1 MSLFV
6 NDEDEYRGEADVA
19 PSVTDGNEQSPS
31 IPVVVQDD
39 SYQVTP
45 IYESREVS
53 CTLPLQFH
61 QEIVNDMLSKD
72 GLLILGHGLGW
83 EVIVSNLM
91 YALSSPSV
99 SLITG
104 DRQQTKKSLVLVIGA
119 KEEEIVKLSEEL
131 TELHWINSEG
141 DENSDVE
148 DGETSPLRII
158 GGEVSTSEKRKRIY
172 DSGGCVSITARV
184 LAVDLLSGMLSPSD
198 VTGIIALHA
207 ERIRE
212 TSSESLVINLFRDKN
227 DWGFVKAVSDEPE
240 SFTGFTPLATKL
252 KVLTLTNVFLW
263 PRFHVEVSS
272 SLTHKNK
279 FAKHQ
284 KQEAEKSRFVTEINV
299 HLSYKMN
306 KIQSAIL
313 SCLSSCIL
321 ELKRH
326 NPSLVNE
333 YWDMENI
340 HDKDF
345 VQRIR
350 LILDAQWHRISWTS
364 KQLVHDL
371 ATLKDLL
378 KRLLTVD
385 SLSFYQTVQ
394 GIVDLN
400 VKTLSTGI
408 LHTTSMSPW
417 LTLDEADTIISY
429 AKERALAK
437 VKVSK
442 RKESTETAPDGVL
455 TEEDFETEEEYL
467 LEELPKWD
475 QLGMLLDD
483 IMFEKSALTTSK
495 NNGPILIMCS
505 TNEVAKQLTTLIP
518 RMKKEENS
526 MTGKKRFSS
535 RRFMVNQLDDY
546 LEWREIS
553 KATKKINCQLAPE
566 EGNTEE
572 MQSESL
578 QISKTFSRGKNEPIS
593 KRRRTRG
600 AAAVANVTRL
610 YSGSVLGKNT
620 EAVEL
625 EGDILDKLRE
635 EENQEAQEAEEE
647 SIDDDKDFR
656 DELIMNTQNNPIIID
671 EDTEGGFL
679 HEEGQEA
686 RRLPHVVFEH
696 IDKFDQ
702 IIIETFNDKTSDVL
716 LQELSPSYIIMYEP
730 DLSFIRRVEIYQA
743 INRDNPARTYFMYYG
758 TSVEEQSHLIRIKK
772 EKEAFTKLIREKASL
787 SKSFSTEADNWK
799 FHIRKQEVVN
809 TRIAGGAN
817 FRTGDEDMAVIV
829 DVREFSSS
837 LPNLLY
843 RAGIKV
849 LPCMITVGDYIVS
862 PKICIE
868 RKAIPDL
875 ISSFKSG
882 RLYHQCEQ
890 MFRHYEFPALL
901 IEFDENQ
908 SFSFEPFSELRT
920 QKGSA
925 GSPIG
930 AKLMQQ
936 EIQSK
941 LIMLLIAFP
950 KLKIIWSSSPYETA
964 QIFLELKANQ
974 EEPDVGEAISKGVNT
989 LIESNNDDPPM
1000 YNDDAIDLIQNIPG
1014 ITNVNYFKVIQRV
1027 KNIELLVQLSQQE
1040 FQDLLGVENGDK
1052 AYNFINYSFR

>member
-6 NDEDEYRGEADVA
+6 NDDEEYRD
-19 PSVTDGNEQSPS
+19 DNQQRSPGGS
-31 IPVVVQDD
+31 PESPLIPVRVQPDTLD
-39 SYQVTP
+39 STP
-45 IYESREVS
+45 IYESREVN
-53 CTLPLQFH
+53 CTLPLTFH
-61 QEIVNDMLSKD
+61 QDIVNDMLSKD

-83 EVIVSNLM
+83 EIIVSNLA

-119 KEEEIVKLSEEL
+119 KEEEIIKLSEEL
-131 TELHWINSEG
+131 TDLHWINSVD
-141 DENSDVE
+141 DENSGE
-148 DGETSPLRII
+148 DGETSPLKVI
-158 GGEVSTSEKRKRIY
+158 GGEVSSDKRRKIY
-172 DSGGCVSITARV
+172 DNGGCVSITARV
-184 LAVDLLSGMLSPSD
+184 LVVDLLSGMLSPAD

-212 TSSESLVINLFRDKN
+212 TSSESFVINLFRDKN

-284 KQEAEKSRFVTEINV
+284 KQEAENSRFVTEINV
-299 HLSYKMN
+299 RLSYKMN
-306 KIQSAIL
+306 KIQSAVL
-313 SCLSSCIL
+313 SCLSSCIQ

-340 HDKDF
+340 HDRDF

-350 LILDAQWHRISWTS
+350 IVLDSHWHRISWTS

-378 KRLLTVD
+378 RRLLTVD

-437 VKVSK
+437 VKVTK
-442 RKESTETAPDGVL
+442 KNPAT
-455 TEEDFETEEEYL
+455 TEEQKEGLSMTEEIETEEYL

-475 QLGMLLDD
+475 QLGLLLDD

-505 TNEVAKQLTTLIP
+505 SNEVARQLCKLIP

-526 MTGKKRFSS
+526 ITGKKRFSS
-535 RRFMVNQLDDY
+535 RRYMVNRLNDY

-553 KATKKINCQLAPE
+553 KATSKINNELSSLDE
-566 EGNTEE
+566 EKADEI
-572 MQSESL
+572 QKESL

-600 AAAVANVTRL
+600 ASSVANVTKL

-625 EGDILDKLRE
+625 EGDIMEKLNEEDEDDE
-635 EENQEAQEAEEE
+635 EEY
-647 SIDDDKDFR
+647 IDEDLVPHN
-656 DELIMNTQNNPIIID
+656 ENNPIVIHD
-671 EDTEGGFL
+671 EEPEGSGGFVPDDIR
-679 HEEGQEA
+679 EVE
-686 RRLPHVVFEH
+686 RVSHVYFEH
-696 IDKFDQ
+696 IDRFDQ
-702 IIIETFNDKTSDVL
+702 VIIETFNDKTSDAL

-743 INRDNPARTYFMYYG
+743 INRESPARTYFMYYG
-758 TSVEEQSHLIRIKK
+758 TSVEEQSHLLRIKK

-787 SKSFSTEADNWK
+787 SKSFSTESDNWK
-799 FHIRKQEVVN
+799 YHIRKQEVVN

-817 FRTGDEDMAVIV
+817 FRTGDEEIAVIV
-829 DVREFSSS
+829 DAREFSSS

-849 LPCMITVGDYIVS
+849 LPCMITVGDYILS

-890 MFRHYEFPALL
+890 MFRHYELPALL
-901 IEFDENQ
+901 IEFDESQ
-908 SFSFEPFSELRT
+908 SFSFEPFSELRI

-941 LIMLLIAFP
+941 LVMLLIAFP

-974 EEPDVGEAISKGVNT
+974 EDPDVGEAISKGVNT

-1000 YNDDAIDLIQNIPG
+1000 FNDDAIDLIQNIPG
-1014 ITNVNYFKVIQRV
+1014 INNVNYFKVIQRV
-1027 KNIELLVQLSQQE
+1027 ANIEQLVQLTQE
-1040 FQDLLGVENGDK
+1040 QFHDLLGVENGDR
-1052 AYNFINYSFR
+1052 AFNFINYSYR